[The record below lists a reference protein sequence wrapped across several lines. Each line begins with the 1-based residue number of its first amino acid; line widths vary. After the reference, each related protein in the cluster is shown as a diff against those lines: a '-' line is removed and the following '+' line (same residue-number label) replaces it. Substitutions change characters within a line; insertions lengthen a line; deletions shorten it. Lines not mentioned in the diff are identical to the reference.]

1 MNRKERGLNDII
13 ANRNAFKD
21 WRDPKQSEQIC
32 LCKKMLPETFALPT
46 FVHDLLQ
53 TWSIIHEYIAWPWTC
68 RYSLVVEGAPEV
80 NVAAAKYAWFEC
92 GLVVIMLLLL

>member
-21 WRDPKQSEQIC
+21 WRDPKQSEQTC
-32 LCKKMLPETFALPT
+32 LSCKKMLPQPFALPT

-53 TWSIIHEYIAWPWTC
+53 TWSIIHEYIAWQHGRGHAGTRLSWKA
-68 RYSLVVEGAPEV
+68 RL
-80 NVAAAKYAWFEC
+80 K
-92 GLVVIMLLLL
+92 